1 MLIFIFNH
9 CVKSF
14 FSADYTHTSL
24 CSCNSRIQKIP
35 CHKHRSSRNQRH
47 YNCRIFAT
55 LRFMNCNSISQFQL
69 FCLFRIKCN
78 ISVIIKL
85 YFYIISNIIYF
96 LNNSHISVKN
106 AGAGIHKKTFICPLL
121 PFKLIIIFNLHN
133 LVAFSENDTGY
144 LFFVLIFV
152 RWIHIH
158 L

>member
-14 FSADYTHTSL
+14 FSADYAHTFL

-55 LRFMNCNSISQFQL
+55 LRFMNCNSVSQFQL
-69 FCLFRIKCN
+69 FCLFRIICN

-85 YFYIISNIIYF
+85 YFYIISKIIYF
-96 LNNSHISVKN
+96 VIIPISPLKMPEPESTRKPLSVLCSHS
-106 AGAGIHKKTFICPLL
+106 
-121 PFKLIIIFNLHN
+121 
-133 LVAFSENDTGY
+133 S
-144 LFFVLIFV
+144 
-152 RWIHIH
+152 
-158 L
+158 